1 MWGEGKVSEKWLSQ
15 NYRLLFI
22 ACAKYKYVLA
32 KLEEMSRQLFQDKF
46 LTSFILF
53 KNILWRQH

>member
-15 NYRLLFI
+15 NYWLLFI

-46 LTSFILF
+46 LTCFILF
-53 KNILWRQH
+53 KNILWKQH